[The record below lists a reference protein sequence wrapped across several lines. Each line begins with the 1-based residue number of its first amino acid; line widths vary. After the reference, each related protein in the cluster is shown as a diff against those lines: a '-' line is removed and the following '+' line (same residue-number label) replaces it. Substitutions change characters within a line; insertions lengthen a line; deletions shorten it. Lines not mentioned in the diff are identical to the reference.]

1 MAIKIGKI
9 FSTAPPGIEECKDK
23 KFTDRYLMPG
33 VCSYHGGLMYAR
45 KKRNETILPETK
57 TQTETP
63 ITFTTYAEAQNW
75 ISQQVKKYPSKNH
88 FFASEQYKKAYPQ
101 IKALA
106 DAEIGNQKKELLQLA
121 ETELTKANLKPGDRV
136 YYDHV
141 TPFGVVESY
150 TGTLFLKSG
159 IPYVKFDAGQKT
171 MNGKTF
177 IKWHK
182 GFKKIEPATQQE
194 NAVLPETITPALFP
208 ATALRPQKNVQFTPV
223 FERTE
228 KARIVPILPEINQP
242 VTPQPKPSKNIV
254 IAPAVLPQHDTEP
267 ILPEPI
273 KNIIAPTLPGKTIFA
288 FLSKIVK
295 FNFTLTELKQAWK
308 EYLMAKPAFILELN
322 ERNKP
327 QLLNLLERINVPAY
341 LRTRNKDKANII
353 TEIVERIEL
362 IFAVGKK
369 STLDSFETNESAIT
383 NYINTLSENSLQQI
397 KDSQTTNVLPEP
409 IVTTIAPA
417 VAEES
422 KEVILPDAQQFA
434 DPPGN
439 FVPITVKATDEKIKI
454 AYKFLN
460 DKAEQ
465 DNLKEIVS
473 CTNNQ
478 EYRSA
483 KHELY
488 CLLQHVWS
496 GILRNGTM
504 RIDEPGKRG
513 LQNYLLKKIE
523 YGEELY
529 LKAMLEKEIE
539 KIKNPEPEPEPVA
552 LDKRIEERNQAIL
565 QDEPQKELP
574 DNYYIVN
581 SDDKAELH
589 FDFNY
594 YKSLSQEIKNEIKK
608 YFLWG
613 RSRRAWVSK
622 AKHYNYSPQSIIKK
636 LGLPLYKKESRK
648 TFEEELTGKIENAEH
663 REQKYLT
670 RAQKLE
676 QQAKQMRSEYDR
688 LRQDWAWL
696 TQPFVNTSGGRS
708 FRNHKEKVID
718 RLQRSYAVSDKAS
731 DYRVRAETA
740 AQTANLDTRY
750 NNYGFLMRKIK
761 EAEKLVAA
769 LSRHVENGFKVI
781 DAINAGKQIKTYSG
795 EIVTI
800 ERATETL
807 DNQLRRLDF
816 EQSKLV
822 FLLAKKEELEENQAS
837 NIFTKER
844 LQAMNAT
851 HVKRKGDWYKIIKLN
866 PTTVTHTWFVGD
878 WKTPYSEIQ
887 EAKSFAQPE
896 VTSLEDVKAGEFT
909 KEILKRF
916 NATHI
921 QRINSNEWRKII
933 KINSATVT
941 TPTPDYAR
949 TKYTQTWKIPY
960 SLIGKAKSEPAIGYI
975 SPENYLPIITN
986 PALATATSLISQIGF
1001 KRIYYAAYRATGSN
1015 EIALYIVYYI
1025 YNRRQF
1031 TNIPLQYKSI
1041 ILNTLQNIGI

>member
-208 ATALRPQKNVQFTPV
+208 ATALRPQKNVKFAPV

-254 IAPAVLPQHDTEP
+254 IAPAVLPEHDTEP
-267 ILPEPI
+267 
-273 KNIIAPTLPGKTIFA
+273 
-288 FLSKIVK
+288 
-295 FNFTLTELKQAWK
+295 
-308 EYLMAKPAFILELN
+308 
-322 ERNKP
+322 
-327 QLLNLLERINVPAY
+327 
-341 LRTRNKDKANII
+341 
-353 TEIVERIEL
+353 
-362 IFAVGKK
+362 
-369 STLDSFETNESAIT
+369 
-383 NYINTLSENSLQQI
+383 
-397 KDSQTTNVLPEP
+397 
-409 IVTTIAPA
+409 
-417 VAEES
+417 
-422 KEVILPDAQQFA
+422 ILPDAQQFA